1 MTSSHSPKY
10 KLKKKKVQNNMAK
23 FYKVSKAFQA
33 TVSKEDKTP
42 VTDEHGNVKFMFQV
56 EGQGKEGWMSIQR
69 KPGGTLEAGDYVYG
83 IVDEWDNGKAKFV
96 RQQVPDGVEYP
107 ADAPKRESTP
117 APAAAPAEDFTA
129 NVSTELVHDKLDYI
143 IGLVE
148 AIADKVGAEDPT
160 PSTTAPG
167 NNDLDDLDI

>member
-1 MTSSHSPKY
+1 
-10 KLKKKKVQNNMAK
+10 MAK

-42 VTDEHGNVKFMFQV
+42 ATDEHGNVKFMFQV
-56 EGQGKEGWMSIQR
+56 ENQGKEGWMSIQR
-69 KPGGTLEAGDYVYG
+69 KPGGTLEPGDYVYG

-107 ADAPKRESTP
+107 ADAPKR
-117 APAAAPAEDFTA
+117 PAAPSQPSSSEDFTS
-129 NVSTELVHDKLDYI
+129 NLSTELAHDKLDYI
-143 IGLVE
+143 IGLLE
-148 AIADKVGAEDPT
+148 AVAEKVNAEAQ

-167 NNDLDDLDI
+167 SGSPDLDDLDI

>member
-1 MTSSHSPKY
+1 
-10 KLKKKKVQNNMAK
+10 MAK

-56 EGQGKEGWMSIQR
+56 EEQGKEGWMSIQR

-107 ADAPKRESTP
+107 ADAPKRPATP
-117 APAAAPAEDFTA
+117 AEGAAAVDAKDDFTA

-143 IGLVE
+143 IGLLE
-148 AIADKVGAEDPT
+148 TITDPAQAKV
-160 PSTTAPG
+160 STTAP
-167 NNDLDDLDI
+167 DLDDLDI